1 MPSSSSIQKNNRP
14 EKWPRKH
21 FRITPQWRQWFFKLY
36 LKCVQ
41 PYITSIGLLW
51 YSIQAPNFKLFLILS
66 IVGKLYVSCLRCFSV
81 DTINHPDLREKGIF
95 LVYYSEGYSQSWQGR
110 HDITQSR
117 HGGRVKRLAF
127 HIAFTLRKQR
137 VNRKLDQPIKSP
149 GLPPVTTCFFKTV
162 SLLKVPQHSKQ
173 RISWGLSTQTQEH
186 RGDIS
191 HSNHITPSTDD
202 HISPVWRAKESCV
215 R

>member
-1 MPSSSSIQKNNRP
+1 MPSSLSIQKNNRP

-41 PYITSIGLLW
+41 PYITSIGFLW
-51 YSIQAPNFKLFLILS
+51 YLIQAPNFKLFLILS
-66 IVGKLYVSCLRCFSV
+66 IFGKLCLLSQLLFCWYYKS
-81 DTINHPDLREKGIF
+81 PWLKGERNFF

-127 HIAFTLRKQR
+127 HIAFTLRIQR
-137 VNRKLDQPIKSP
+137 VNRKLDQPIKSQ
-149 GLPPVTTCFFKTV
+149 GLPPVTTCFFQRV
-162 SLLKVPQHSKQ
+162 SLLKVPQPSKQ
-173 RISWGLSTQTQEH
+173 RISWGLSAQT
-186 RGDIS
+186 
-191 HSNHITPSTDD
+191 
-202 HISPVWRAKESCV
+202 
-215 R
+215 